1 MQAATLSHSAD
12 APPDSRA
19 RREAMVASQLRTN
32 EVIDPAVV
40 RVVLDTPREAFVPPA
55 LREATYIDRAIPLGG
70 GRALNPALTTAR
82 LIADAGIRP
91 GDRVLVIGGASG
103 YAAALI
109 AGLGAVVTAV
119 EEDGALVAMARAAL
133 GATGTAVELVEGP
146 LVEGAPGHAPFD
158 AMVVDGAIAALPAAL
173 NAQLRPGARIA
184 FGIDDRGVTRLA
196 RAAAIAAPGTPRPV
210 AYVDLECVAL
220 PGFAAAPSF
229 SF

>member
-12 APPDSRA
+12 ASSDSRT

-40 RVVLDTPREAFVPPA
+40 RVVLDTPREAFVPSA

-109 AGLGAVVTAV
+109 AGLGAAVTAV
-119 EEDGALVAMARAAL
+119 DEDGALVAMARAAL
-133 GATGTAVELVEGP
+133 DATGTAVELVEGP
-146 LVEGAPGHAPFD
+146 LAEGAPGHAPFD